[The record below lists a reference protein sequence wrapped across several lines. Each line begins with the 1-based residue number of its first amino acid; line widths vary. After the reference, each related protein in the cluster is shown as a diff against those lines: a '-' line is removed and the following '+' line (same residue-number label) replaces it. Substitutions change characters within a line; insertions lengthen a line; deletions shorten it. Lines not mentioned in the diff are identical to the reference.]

1 MSRYCEFR
9 LAKRHGEIVQQRR
22 YVTYNTKV
30 VTPWWKFWEHNLE
43 FDTVYGEWADMPI
56 PEIGDD

>member
-22 YVTYNTKV
+22 YVTYTTRGV
-30 VTPWWKFWEHNLE
+30 SPWWKFWEYIYDI
-43 FDTVYGEWADMPI
+43 DTTYGEWADMPI
-56 PEIGDD
+56 PEIGDE